1 MTGPLQ
7 TRVSRFLFN
16 YRTTSHTTTGATPAE
31 LLMGRRL
38 RTHLDLVYPSKEQRF
53 RKQQEKQV
61 ENKCQSKKKP
71 KSFLVGERVMQTLHH
86 VLKYRVTCIYIY
98 YYKQIVYILVL

>member
-16 YRTTSHTTTGATPAE
+16 YHTTPHTTTGATPAE

-38 RTHLDLVYPSKEQRF
+38 RTHLDLSLSIIRATFLKTT
-53 RKQQEKQV
+53 RKTSGK
-61 ENKCQSKKKP
+61 
-71 KSFLVGERVMQTLHH
+71 
-86 VLKYRVTCIYIY
+86 
-98 YYKQIVYILVL
+98 